1 MSYSYHLL
9 ACTYVYMHFCGTICV
24 NAKMCMHFCGIYVC
38 VTVNCY
44 CYCGTVCVNVKMCMH
59 VNLIDLRVEC
69 V

>member
-9 ACTYVYMHFCGTICV
+9 ACTYVYMHFCGTV
-24 NAKMCMHFCGIYVC
+24 CG
-38 VTVNCY
+38 
-44 CYCGTVCVNVKMCMH
+44 NVKMCML